1 MGTAPA
7 GAAQP
12 VVRLS
17 QQAIGEMIGVTRK
30 TVNAH
35 LAAFERDQLITASYN
50 RIILRDVAGLRRVA
64 ESEPPL
70 VLTDGPARPIAR

>member
-1 MGTAPA
+1 MAAVPA
-7 GAAQP
+7 GATQP
-12 VVRLS
+12 LVRLS

-35 LAAFERDQLITASYN
+35 LAAFERDQLVTARYN

-64 ESEPPL
+64 HS
-70 VLTDGPARPIAR
+70 